1 MGSLINTQA
10 HRAARNA
17 ASIALADTGAGAAS
31 IKIYTSDG
39 GTLLA
44 VCQLA
49 KPCGAVREADGR
61 IELTQAGSDDL
72 VLATGAATYAAWC
85 DAGGTPI
92 ASGAVTDADGNTGAP
107 GSLTPDPGGDIGAFV
122 LNGTGGGTMLYAGG
136 IVRLS
141 IALIG

>member
-1 MGSLINTQA
+1 MSTLA
-10 HRAARNA
+10 PSPALRAARNA
-17 ASIALADTGAGAAS
+17 ASIALADTGAGSAS
-31 IKIYTSDG
+31 IKLYTAEG

-44 VCQLA
+44 VRQLA

-61 IELTQAGSDDL
+61 IELAQAGSDDL
-72 VLATGAATYAAWC
+72 VLASGAATFATWC
-85 DAGGTPI
+85 DASGAPI

-107 GSLTPDPGGDIGAFV
+107 GSLTPAPGGVGAFV
-122 LNGTGGGTMLYAGG
+122 LGGTGGGTTLYAGG

>member
-1 MGSLINTQA
+1 MSSLINTTA

-17 ASIALADTGAGAAS
+17 ASIVLADTGAGTAS
-31 IKIYTSDG
+31 VKIYTAAG

-44 VCQLA
+44 TRQLA
-49 KPCGAVREADGR
+49 KPCGSVREADGR

-72 VLATGAATYAAWC
+72 VLATGAATYATWC
-85 DAGGTPI
+85 DATGTAI

-107 GSLTPDPGGDIGAFV
+107 GNLTPDPEGDIGAFV